1 MPELLRSIA
10 GRLRVLVGNRRRA
23 KRYRVRVRAAV
34 TLLDPKATG
43 DGREAAL
50 TPPLDCHTC
59 DISATGLGL
68 VVPSIRVGE
77 RYLTGDGRLLR
88 VALELPS
95 GPLVLRAL
103 PVRYERLEEG
113 PETGYLVGARLTQPA
128 AADLARLD
136 DFLKKQS

>member
-23 KRYRVRVRAAV
+23 RRYRVRLRAAV
-34 TLLDPKATG
+34 SLLDPKAAAN
-43 DGREAAL
+43 GREAAL
-50 TPPLDCHTC
+50 TPPVDCHTC
-59 DISATGLGL
+59 DLSATGLGL

-95 GPLVLRAL
+95 GTLVLRAL
-103 PVRYERLEEG
+103 PVRYERLEDG
-113 PETGYLVGARLTQPA
+113 TETGYLIGAHLTELPA
-128 AADLARLD
+128 PDRARLD
-136 DFLKKQS
+136 DFLKKQ